1 MIIKTFCA
9 RMDHGGCG
17 LLVEVANGKIVRVKG
32 DPDCSLNRG
41 TLCAKGIAQ
50 IERLNHPDRLRHPLK
65 RAGAR
70 GEGRWERIPWDE
82 ALKILTEKFKER
94 IEQKEART
102 ISFAQGTPKG
112 LELYMMIRLANV
124 LKVPHVITPGS
135 ICHMP
140 RETASLLTCGFFPV
154 PDYDHP
160 PAVILVWGSNLFQTN
175 EEGIIG
181 AQLRRALDQGAK
193 LIVID
198 PRKTL
203 LASRAHLWLQPK
215 PGTDLALAIGVL
227 KVIVEEKLYD
237 ANFVKNWTAGF
248 EDLAQHLKDHSLRK
262 ISEETW
268 VSEEKILETA
278 RLYAGI
284 HPGCIQWG
292 NALEHTTDSV
302 QSARALLILK
312 AITGNLETPGGNVNR
327 PGPSV
332 LRPGDFVLS
341 KNFPDKRDQLLGAE
355 FRLAAQMGF
364 TPSQVVM
371 KAILSEKPNPIRMM
385 YIQGGNPLLSYANSQ
400 ETFRAL
406 KKLDFLA
413 VAEIFMTPTAQL
425 ADLVLPT
432 ATNFEFDDIGHY
444 GLPHGFILA
453 RPKIVEPSEECW
465 PDLRILNE
473 LGKRLGYEK
482 FFWVDLQACLD
493 DVLKPVGLTY
503 EGFKEKGMLRGNW
516 VYKSY
521 EGKGFNTPSKKVEIY
536 SSRFKEW
543 GYDPLPTYR
552 EEKNGEKDLA
562 GDARGLILTSA
573 KDPNY
578 FHSAYRNLPSLRK
591 LSPDPQVW
599 LHPLTAEKL
608 KIREGDWIL
617 IETGLGKI
625 RQKVAFDKDLDPRVI
640 VAAYGW
646 WFPERKDLELSGW
659 KESNINMLTEND
671 PPYDPAIGSTNLRAI
686 PCRVYREEGSTAEH
700 AESAG
705 KTKADFSD
713 LR

>member
-1 MIIKTFCA
+1 MIVKTFCA

-17 LLVEVANGKIVRVKG
+17 LLVEVEDGKIIRVKG

-41 TLCAKGIAQ
+41 TLCAKGLAQ
-50 IERLNHPDRLRHPLK
+50 IDRLNHPDRIRYPLK
-65 RAGAR
+65 RTGAR
-70 GEGRWERIPWDE
+70 GEGQWERISWEE
-82 ALKILTEKFKER
+82 ALRILVAKFRER
-94 IEQKEART
+94 IERGEARA

-112 LELYMMIRLANV
+112 LELYMMLRLANV
-124 LKVPHVITPGS
+124 LKIPHVVTPGS

-140 RETASLLTCGFFPV
+140 RETASLITCGFFPV

-160 PAVILVWGSNLFQTN
+160 PALVLVWGSNLFQTN

-181 AQLRRALDQGAK
+181 AQLRRVLDQGAG

-198 PRKTL
+198 PRKTQ
-203 LASRAHLWLQPK
+203 LASRADLWLRPK

-237 ANFVKNWTAGF
+237 SDFVEKWTSGF
-248 EDLAQHLKDHSLRK
+248 GELERHLKEYSLKK
-262 ISEETW
+262 ISGTTW
-268 VSEEKILETA
+268 VPEEKIQETA
-278 RLYAGI
+278 RLFAGTR
-284 HPGCIQWG
+284 PACIQWG

-302 QSARALLILK
+302 QSARSLLILK

-341 KNFPDKRDQLLGAE
+341 RNFPDKRDQLLGAE

-364 TPSQVVM
+364 TPSQVVV
-371 KAILSEKPNPIRMM
+371 KSILSEKPNPIRMM
-385 YIQGGNPLLSYANSQ
+385 YIQGGNPLLSYANAR
-400 ETFRAL
+400 ETFQAL
-406 KKLDFLA
+406 KKLEFLA

-453 RPKIVEPSEECW
+453 RPKVVEPPGECW
-465 PDLRILNE
+465 PDLKILNE
-473 LGKRLGYEK
+473 LGKRLGYERL
-482 FFWVDLQACLD
+482 FWGDLKACLD
-493 DVLKPVGLTY
+493 DVLKPAGMTY
-503 EGFKEKGMLRGNW
+503 EDFKRKGILRGKW

-521 EGKGFNTPSKKVEIY
+521 EGKGFSTPSKKVEIY

-552 EEKNGEKDLA
+552 GEKDGEKESA
-562 GDARGLILTSA
+562 DDALGLILTSA

-591 LSPDPQVW
+591 LSPDPQVL
-599 LHPLTAEKL
+599 LHPLTAGKL
-608 KIREGDWIL
+608 KIQEGDWVI
-617 IETGLGKI
+617 IETHLGKI
-625 RQKVAFDKDLDPRVI
+625 RQKVVFDKDLDPRVI

-646 WFPERKDLELSGW
+646 WFPERKDLELNGW
-659 KESNINMLTEND
+659 RESNINMLTDND

-686 PCRVYREEGSTAEH
+686 SCRVFKE
-700 AESAG
+700 
-705 KTKADFSD
+705 
-713 LR
+713 